1 MANYTPSNLVNAQAI
16 LQGQF
21 QAQELRFLD
30 PVTFKSII
38 KNSSIMFPDHKV
50 IRTREDRT
58 VDAKYN
64 LRTSRA
70 LGSARAAAHTGA
82 KGDSATLT
90 PSWTPRTDGFKTS
103 LKTADN
109 NVFSSEQ
116 MLANELSNVFANFA
130 EGLETISTTF
140 INTNRSAVNVAT
152 QEGTFNATNDVF
164 EIALADI
171 DRAVQIA
178 KSVMHVNKHA
188 GVLDIYCDTIAFNR
202 FEQQAFQGSGN
213 STNLGFQFNGVNF
226 IHSVELGALGVAVDV
241 TYVNG
246 YWLAVPVGSIG
257 MLDWI
262 PTQNRMGIVTK
273 ENMYGTVI
281 NPIDGLSY
289 ALHSYEE
296 REDSAGTNG
305 ATQDVKTEWEISI
318 DTAFE
323 VAPDSTAGDTPLK
336 AFALK

>member
-21 QAQELRFLD
+21 QAQELRYRD

-38 KNSSIMFPDHKV
+38 MTSSIMFPDHKE

-58 VDAKYN
+58 VDAKFN

-82 KGDSATLT
+82 KGDSSTLT
-90 PSWTPRTDGFKTS
+90 PSWTPRSDVFKTS

-109 NVFSSEQ
+109 NIYTAEQ
-116 MLANELSNVFANFA
+116 MLSNELSNVFANFA
-130 EGLETISTTF
+130 EGLETISTAF
-140 INTNRSAVNVAT
+140 INTNRSGVNTST
-152 QEGTFNATNDVF
+152 QEGTFDAANDVF
-164 EIALADI
+164 EIAVANI
-171 DRAVQIA
+171 DRALQIT
-178 KSVMHVNKHA
+178 KSVMRTNNHA
-188 GVLDIYCDTIAFNR
+188 GAYDIYCDNIAFNL
-202 FEQQAFQGSGN
+202 FEQQAFQGAGN
-213 STNLGFQFNGVNF
+213 STNLGFNFGGVDFVN
-226 IHSVELGALGVAVDV
+226 SVELGALAAAVDA

-246 YWLAVPVGSIG
+246 YWVAVPKGAVG

-273 ENMYGTVI
+273 ENMYGTII

-305 ATQDVKTEWEISI
+305 ETQDVKTEWEISI

-336 AFALK
+336 AFTLL